1 MQGETEADRPHPGRI
16 YDYVMG
22 GTHNFEVDRVAADQ
36 FVKMMPSIPVI
47 GRLNRAFLKVA
58 AQRWTDEGI
67 SHILD
72 LGSGLPTQGHLNE
85 YMPKAQILFTDSDPY
100 IAKSGQEILQG
111 RSGQQYLQLDVLR
124 TEKLESAVNAAF
136 KDDRRLGIGLFG
148 VTYFFSDDQVRNLL
162 QKLHALCSP
171 QSVLAM
177 SYLSASNEEAA
188 EALVQEYARLVNTR
202 LHLRTPDE
210 MTALLAPW
218 YVLENQPLQQFTRT
232 GDPLLYERA
241 QEAGLRFHGVFAS
254 IPDAPGAR
262 RSDVGTE
269 PH

>member
-1 MQGETEADRPHPGRI
+1 
-16 YDYVMG
+16 
-22 GTHNFEVDRVAADQ
+22 
-36 FVKMMPSIPVI
+36 
-47 GRLNRAFLKVA
+47 
-58 AQRWTDEGI
+58 
-67 SHILD
+67 
-72 LGSGLPTQGHLNE
+72 
-85 YMPKAQILFTDSDPY
+85 
-100 IAKSGQEILQG
+100 
-111 RSGQQYLQLDVLR
+111 
-124 TEKLESAVNAAF
+124 
-136 KDDRRLGIGLFG
+136 
-148 VTYFFSDDQVRNLL
+148 
-162 QKLHALCSP
+162 
-171 QSVLAM
+171 M
-177 SYLSASNEEAA
+177 SYLSSSDEEAA